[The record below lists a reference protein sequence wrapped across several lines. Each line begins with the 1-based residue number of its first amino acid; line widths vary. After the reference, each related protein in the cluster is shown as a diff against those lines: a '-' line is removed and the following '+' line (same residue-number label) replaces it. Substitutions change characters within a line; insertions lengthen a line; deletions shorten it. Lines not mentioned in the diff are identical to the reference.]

1 MFLRGEGCYASY
13 FFICST
19 HRYLVDVSPGNEILF

>member
-13 FFICST
+13 FFIRSV
-19 HRYLVDVSPGNEILF
+19 HHYLVDVRPGNEILF